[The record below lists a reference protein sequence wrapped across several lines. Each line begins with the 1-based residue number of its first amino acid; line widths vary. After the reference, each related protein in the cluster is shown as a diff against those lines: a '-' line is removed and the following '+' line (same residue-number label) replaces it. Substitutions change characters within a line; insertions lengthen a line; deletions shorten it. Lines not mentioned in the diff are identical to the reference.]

1 MEVVML
7 EAGLKLKRRGDLRG
21 RFLQDYCCAVHCKA
35 LRRTSHVFCG
45 DDCPR
50 EPQLPSRCSRC
61 FTGSRSWF
69 IRRRILRANRAHRG
83 YLWCADQSYNW
94 NSRRVV
100 VDPPTAAQ
108 RAAADEEAR
117 RQEKAGDAAGTT
129 SGASNT
135 ASATTQAS
143 AGSIN
148 GSYSTTFPLTEN
160 PIGEGGSWTNG
171 GATGLGWANVQT
183 TPGLSFGTGPIN
195 ADPTAVLKGAWA
207 QDQQVQATVKVPGA
221 YGRAC
226 CKEVELRIRTTITRN
241 SITGYELNCSVV
253 SAVPYLSLV
262 RWNGSLNNFTYVV
275 NNATTCVNGD
285 ILKLTAIGNT
295 FTVYKNGVQ
304 VLQGTDGTFKRGSP
318 GVGFYNSVDTNW
330 SGFGLSN
337 FSASN
342 AGSSDTT
349 PPRIQD

>member
-35 LRRTSHVFCG
+35 LRRASHVFCS

-69 IRRRILRANRAHRG
+69 IRRRPKANMRMMIKSFFVPTALIAAASG
-83 YLWCADQSYNW
+83 AQAQSYNW

-117 RQEKAGDAAGTT
+117 RQEKASDAAGTT

-135 ASATTQAS
+135 ASAMTQAS
-143 AGSIN
+143 GGSIN

-160 PIGEGGSWTNG
+160 PISEGGSWTNG
-171 GATGLGWANVQT
+171 GATVLA
-183 TPGLSFGTGPIN
+183 GPMCRR
-195 ADPTAVLKGAWA
+195 PRPFLRHRPYQRGHVL
-207 QDQQVQATVKVPGA
+207 
-221 YGRAC
+221 
-226 CKEVELRIRTTITRN
+226 IRR
-241 SITGYELNCSVV
+241 Y
-253 SAVPYLSLV
+253 
-262 RWNGSLNNFTYVV
+262 
-275 NNATTCVNGD
+275 D
-285 ILKLTAIGNT
+285 
-295 FTVYKNGVQ
+295 
-304 VLQGTDGTFKRGSP
+304 
-318 GVGFYNSVDTNW
+318 
-330 SGFGLSN
+330 
-337 FSASN
+337 
-342 AGSSDTT
+342 
-349 PPRIQD
+349 